1 MRKRPKLR
9 RFCKWAGFGTFF
21 GAIAISVA
29 SLFYTMTMY
38 RSGWGC
44 VIGFGCLTVQTTD
57 STMGTPQ
64 KGWAFAKRQ
73 TAAPMV
79 RFWWIRILRPIP
91 SAWAVIVPLW
101 IPPVVLAIPTYNL
114 WRRDSKYPPGYC
126 QECGYNLTGNVSGVC
141 PECGTKVESP

>member
-1 MRKRPKLR
+1 
-9 RFCKWAGFGTFF
+9 
-21 GAIAISVA
+21 
-29 SLFYTMTMY
+29 
-38 RSGWGC
+38 
-44 VIGFGCLTVQTTD
+44 
-57 STMGTPQ
+57 MGTPQ

-101 IPPVVLAIPTYNL
+101 IPPVVLAIPTYIL
-114 WRRDSKYPPGYC
+114 WRRDRRYPPGHC

-141 PECGTKVESP
+141 PECGTKIESP